1 MLLYSVLKN
10 FVERG
15 RPYPTARKPGQ
26 APISHEQTE
35 SDKAQAMEE
44 VCCNQAPH
52 EAEVS
57 SDHDPGTSG
66 RTRSGTVYSQAT
78 PLPPGLLNITCRLAE
93 SVFLGM

>member
-1 MLLYSVLKN
+1 MLYSVLKN
-10 FVERG
+10 FVELG
-15 RPYPTARKPGQ
+15 HPYPTARKPGQ
-26 APISHEQTE
+26 APISQKQME

-44 VCCNQAPH
+44 ACRNHAPD

-57 SDHDPGTSG
+57 SHPGTSG
-66 RTRSGTVYSQAT
+66 RTRSGAVYSQAA

>member
-10 FVERG
+10 FVELG
-15 RPYPTARKPGQ
+15 RLYPTARKPGQ
-26 APISHEQTE
+26 APISHEQME

-57 SDHDPGTSG
+57 SDPGTSG
-66 RTRSGTVYSQAT
+66 RTGSGAVYSQAA
-78 PLPPGLLNITCRLAE
+78 PMPPGLLNITCWLE
-93 SVFLGM
+93 VSVFLGK